1 MANIKKFGQAVVIT
15 SAAKLEE
22 IKKIAKY
29 NPDALVLKKENED
42 GVKEPVFCVGIS
54 AKDRSGSVG
63 TYGIEF
69 GSADENGYAQ
79 VTLDYTGPDV
89 GVKEALAD
97 SLGRQIVMLNAL
109 EATFGDALEQIDR
122 DVAAIM
128 TNIEVG

>member
-29 NPDALVLKKENED
+29 NPDSLVLKKENEE
-42 GVKEPVFCVGIS
+42 GVKEPVFCVGI
-54 AKDRSGSVG
+54 AKTRAGSVSA
-63 TYGIEF
+63 YGIEF
-69 GSADENGYAQ
+69 GGTDENGYAQ

-109 EATFGDALEQIDR
+109 EATFGDVLEQIDR